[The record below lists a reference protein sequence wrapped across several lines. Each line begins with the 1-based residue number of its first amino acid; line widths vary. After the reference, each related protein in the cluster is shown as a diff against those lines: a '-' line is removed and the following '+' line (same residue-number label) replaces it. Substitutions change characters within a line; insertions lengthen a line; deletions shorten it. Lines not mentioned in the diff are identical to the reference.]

1 MGLSISAKILTR
13 AAGRPVSPGEYVFVK
28 PDLVAS
34 YSGIT
39 YFPAITDKRVG
50 ATPGLEEVGA
60 TGVIIP
66 EKNVVFVDH
75 LYPPGNAKEA
85 ENISRVREAALSQ
98 GIRFYEGAGI
108 GHQVMVEKGLGRP
121 GMFVVH
127 FDGHVSILGAVG
139 AYATSV
145 SLEDLL
151 QCNVTGETWVKIPVD
166 IKVVVDSNPPPGVMA
181 RDIWH
186 HILADIGPS
195 GAADGVLEFCG
206 SSIDKMS
213 MDGRMTICDLVQ
225 FSGAETGIM
234 NPDATTLDYLRR
246 RTGETMG
253 VVRSDADAEYERV
266 LKYDVSRLEPL
277 VAVPPDVYYIKPVSE
292 VEGVELDQ
300 ALIGT
305 CASGKLEDLR
315 IAARILKGKKIH
327 GRVRMFVTPASRDI
341 YEEASSEGL
350 LETFVRAGA
359 VVTHSTCDT
368 CYGRIGYLSKGETCI
383 ASAPL
388 NFPGRMGST
397 GASIYLGSPATVA
410 ASALEGKIADPR
422 RHVSE

>member
-1 MGLSISAKILTR
+1 MGLSISEKILTR
-13 AAGRPVSPGEYVFVK
+13 VAGKSVSPGEYVFVK

-39 YFPAITDKRVG
+39 YFPAIARKRVG
-50 ATPGLEEVGA
+50 STPGLEDVGA
-60 TGVIIP
+60 SKVVIP

-75 LYPPGNAKEA
+75 LYPPSNAKEA
-85 ENISRVREAALSQ
+85 DNISCVREAALSQ
-98 GIRFYEGAGI
+98 GIRLYEGTGI

-151 QCNVTGETWVKIPVD
+151 QCNVTGETWVKVPMK
-166 IKVVVDSNPPPGVMA
+166 IKVVIDSRPPPGVMA

-186 HILADIGPS
+186 HVLADIGPS
-195 GAADGVLEFCG
+195 GAADGVLEFHG

-225 FSGAETGIM
+225 FSGAETGII
-234 NPDATTLDYLRR
+234 NPDATTMDYLRK
-246 RTGETMG
+246 RTEERPG
-253 VVRSDADAEYERV
+253 VVKSDPDAEYERV

-292 VEGVELDQ
+292 VEGVELNQ

-315 IAARILKGKKIH
+315 VAARILKGRKVH
-327 GRVRMFVTPASRDI
+327 SRVRMFVTPASRAV
-341 YEEASSEGL
+341 YEEAAAEGL
-350 LETFVRAGA
+350 LETLVQAGA

-397 GASIYLGSPATVA
+397 EARIYLGSPATVA

-422 RHVSE
+422 RYVSK